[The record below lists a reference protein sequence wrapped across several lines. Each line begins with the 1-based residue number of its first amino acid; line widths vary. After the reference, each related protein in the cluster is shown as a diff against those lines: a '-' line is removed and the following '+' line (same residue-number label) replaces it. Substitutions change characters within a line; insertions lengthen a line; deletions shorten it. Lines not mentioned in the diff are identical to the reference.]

1 MQTKSLSGGPFFVA
15 CSTAQ
20 RKAAGLSAICETKGA
35 KAVLNKL
42 KKDGVP
48 NKAVDAHF
56 NETKTQARKRKHW
69 R

>member
-1 MQTKSLSGGPFFVA
+1 MSRGSFPATAHPAEGGW
-15 CSTAQ
+15 SI
-20 RKAAGLSAICETKGA
+20 SETKGA

-56 NETKTQARKRKHW
+56 NETKTQARKRKH
-69 R
+69 